1 LSGYHADL
9 DAITDAA
16 GVLRAAAD
24 SLSAVAANL
33 DTGLCVGIGP
43 GRLGAVAAGVTEDAR
58 EALDSARRAVVED
71 AGLAD
76 AAARGY
82 ADADW
87 AAAERLAGRAG
98 EPG

>member
-1 LSGYHADL
+1 LSGYRADL

-16 GVLRAAAD
+16 GVLRAAVD
-24 SLSAVAANL
+24 SLSNVAANL
-33 DTGLCVGIGP
+33 DAGVCASIGP
-43 GRLGAVAAGVTEDAR
+43 GRLGAVAAGITEDAR
-58 EALDSARRAVVED
+58 EALDSARRAMVED

-87 AAAERLAGRAG
+87 AAAERLGRQAG